1 MNVIFI
7 SQCQKKA
14 LNRTRKVLDTYANR
28 IGDNAWQTAITEEGL
43 AMVRKLLRQTA
54 SKNTAVSCHR
64 ISTRKRTELVW
75 IVGNKTHFNNNGF
88 VPVNKTKRNILKSDW
103 QNNWQSL
110 NAMLIVSTLSALL
123 HDLGK
128 SSVGFQNKLIKSAK
142 TGDPYRHEWISL
154 KLFLWLIQDCQ
165 SDNEIFE
172 RLCQIDAYLTQTPFD
187 SKDIIGQIE
196 KTQLD
201 KLPPIA
207 GWIAWLIATHHRL
220 PALTEYHFKDKQKY
234 LDADNRY
241 FKVDLK
247 TYYKSLFKPLD
258 GWVKNPNST
267 TKPNEFYQ
275 FNQLVWHSPT
285 WQHKLKRYAKKAQN
299 DPTLQ
304 SLCLQK
310 EPIANPF
317 LTLLS
322 RLSLMV
328 GDHNYSSLGT
338 HDKARVVGSPD
349 WANKLIANTDRQ
361 TGNAK
366 QALDEH
372 LLGVADLTARFC
384 HKLPILHEHLPTLK
398 QHEPL
403 QRNTANERFLWQ
415 NHAVKLA
422 KSQSENSQTHG
433 FFGVNM
439 ASTGCGKTIGNARLM
454 YALADKDKGARLTI
468 ALGLRVLTLQ
478 TGQSFRENLGLND
491 SQLAVLVGGVAQK
504 TLFELNENERTDFN
518 GGSESDE
525 CLLDEWVDSDDFDDV
540 LDELNLGTVVADKS
554 AQNLLISPVVT
565 CTIDHLMQASECGR
579 GGKYIVP
586 LLRLFGSD
594 LILDEPDD
602 FDQNDLPAL
611 SRLVHLAGLFGSRVL
626 LSSATLPPDMVQ
638 GLFNA
643 YLAGRKIYNAQFAKP
658 TPQVV
663 CAWFDEDD
671 CTAHLCDSHD
681 DFAKAHHTFVQKRG
695 QFLDK
700 QPIKR
705 KAEILPLAVKFNG
718 EKQGEFYQTLA
729 QNLLA
734 HAQRLHH
741 NHHLSFDNQCISI
754 GLMRM
759 ANIQPLMKLAQAI
772 HGLQTLENQDDT
784 HIHLCVY
791 HSQQVLALRNRLEVR
806 LDTLLSRKNKDNQSF
821 INQADIKNAI
831 AQHPNKKHHI
841 FIVLATAVAEVG
853 RDHDYDWAIVEP
865 SSVRSLVQ
873 LAGRVWRHRP
883 DLQADTPN
891 IFIWQKNIRALMGRE
906 ICFTK
911 PGFESN
917 THTLASHDMSELVP
931 PSVLDKLD
939 ACPRII
945 KAENLS
951 PTNNLADLEQTAIA
965 NLMNNDKINVVN
977 AYFASEKTA
986 SRHHLH
992 LSLLTPFR
1000 HGRANVE
1007 FIAKPCDDG
1016 VAFYNAVLVAEQGFS
1031 KQAYEISQTTI
1042 ATHSPFVSVWL
1053 GGSLNDELDWLA
1065 QSLPELS
1072 QTVIIKR
1079 FATVSLAEHQQGYY
1093 FDERFGFWRKE

>member
-14 LNRTRKVLDTYANR
+14 LSRTRKILDAYANR
-28 IGDNAWQTAITEEGL
+28 IGDNTWQTAITEEGL
-43 AMVRKLLRQTA
+43 AMVKKLLRQKP

-64 ISTRKRTELVW
+64 IVTRNRTQLVW
-75 IVGNKTHFNNNGF
+75 IVGSKSQFNENGF
-88 VPVNKTKRNILKSDW
+88 VPVNKTKRHILNSDH
-103 QNNWQSL
+103 QNDWQSL
-110 NAMLIVSTLSALL
+110 NAMLIVSTLSALM

-128 SSVGFQNKLIKSAK
+128 SSVGFQNKLKKSAN

-165 SDNEIFE
+165 NDNEVFE
-172 RLCQIDAYLTQTPFD
+172 RLLNIDEYLIQRPFH
-187 SKDIIGQIE
+187 SQDIISHID

-207 GWIAWLIATHHRL
+207 QWIAWLIATHHRL
-220 PALTEYHFKDKQKY
+220 PALTDYRFKDKQKY

-267 TKPNEFYQ
+267 ANPYDFYQ
-275 FNQLVWHSPT
+275 FNHLVWHSPA
-285 WQHKLKRYAKKAQN
+285 WQNKLKRYAKKAQN

-304 SLCLQK
+304 FFCLQK

-317 LTLLS
+317 LTILS

-328 GDHNYSSLGT
+328 GDHNYSSLGID
-338 HDKARVVGSPD
+338 DKTRVAGSPD
-349 WANKLIANTDRQ
+349 WAKILIANTDKA
-361 TGNAK
+361 TGNTK

-372 LLGVADLTARFC
+372 LLGVANFTAQFC
-384 HKLPILHEHLPTLK
+384 HKLPILHEHLPALK

-403 QRNTANERFLWQ
+403 QKNTASERFLWQ

-422 KSQSENSQTHG
+422 QSQSEDSQTHG

-454 YALADKDKGARLTI
+454 YALADKNKGARLTI

-478 TGQSFRENLGLND
+478 TGQSFRRNLVLSD
-491 SQLAVLVGGVAQK
+491 SQLAILVGGVAQK
-504 TLFELNENERTDFN
+504 QLFELGDKPQT
-518 GGSESDE
+518 GSESDE
-525 CLLDEWVDSDDFDDV
+525 NLLDEWVDSDDFDDV
-540 LDELNLGTVVADKS
+540 LNDLNLGTVVADTS
-554 AQNLLISPVVT
+554 AQKLIASPVVT
-565 CTIDHLMQASECGR
+565 CTIDHLMQASECTR
-579 GGKYIVP
+579 GGRYIAP
-586 LLRLFGSD
+586 LLRLLSSD

-626 LSSATLPPDMVQ
+626 LSSATLQPDMVE

-643 YLAGRKIYNAQFAKP
+643 YLAGRKIYNAQFGKP
-658 TPQVV
+658 SPQVV
-663 CAWFDEDD
+663 CAWFDEND
-671 CTAHLCDSHD
+671 CTAHLCKDSDIFSQKHQV
-681 DFAKAHHTFVQKRG
+681 FTQKRC
-695 QFLDK
+695 QFLQK
-700 QPIKR
+700 QGVRR
-705 KAEILPLAVKFNG
+705 KAKILPLAIDFNG
-718 EKQGEFYQTLA
+718 EKQEEFYQTLA
-729 QNLLA
+729 QNLLS
-734 HAQRLHH
+734 HAQKLHH
-741 NHHLSFDNQCISI
+741 NHHIAFNHQSISI
-754 GLMRM
+754 GLLRM

-772 HGLQTLENQDDT
+772 HQLPFIENQEDT
-784 HIHLCVY
+784 QIHLCVY

-806 LDTLLSRKNKDNQSF
+806 LDTLLNRQDKDNQAF
-821 INQADIKNAI
+821 AGQDDIKNAI

-865 SSVRSLVQ
+865 SSMRSIVQ

-883 DLQADTPN
+883 NLQADTPN
-891 IFIWQKNIRALMGRE
+891 IFIWQKNIRALIRPKT
-906 ICFTK
+906 IAFSQ
-911 PGFESN
+911 PGFESKMHPLS
-917 THTLASHDMSELVP
+917 THDMSKLVS

-939 ACPRII
+939 ANCRII
-945 KAENLS
+945 KAKNPS
-951 PTNNLADLEQTAIA
+951 PTDNFADLEQTAIA
-965 NLMNNDKINVVN
+965 DLMNNQAMNVVN
-977 AYFASEKTA
+977 AYFKDPQTA
-986 SRHHLH
+986 NRHHLH

-1000 HGRANVE
+1000 AGRANE
-1007 FIAKPCDDG
+1007 DFIIKPSDDDL
-1016 VAFYNAVLVAEQGFS
+1016 AFYNAKLVSEQGFS
-1031 KQAYEISQTTI
+1031 KQASEISQKRIETK
-1042 ATHSPFVSVWL
+1042 SPFVSVWL
-1053 GGSLNDELDWLA
+1053 DSSLADELARLA

-1072 QTVIIKR
+1072 QTAIIKR
-1079 FATVSLAEHQQGYY
+1079 FATVSLSEHQQGYW
-1093 FDERFGFWRKE
+1093 FDERFGFWRRD